1 MAENKKKF
9 FDKTADNLKGFSDS
23 IKGFLEGSQ
32 NEDTFIIGKQ
42 KKYGNAAKEKKSTN
56 KFLASGAAGGASLKK
71 YKNGGLVIKGYP
83 KLAKKG
89 WK

>member
-1 MAENKKKF
+1 MAEKKKF

-23 IKGFLEGSQ
+23 IKSFLEGSQ
-32 NEDTFIIGKQ
+32 NGDTFIIGKP

>member
-9 FDKTADNLKGFSDS
+9 FDKTADNLKGFSDY

-42 KKYGNAAKEKKSTN
+42 KKYGNAAKEKKST
-56 KFLASGAAGGASLKK
+56 KK

>member
-1 MAENKKKF
+1 MGKNKKDF

-32 NEDTFIIGKQ
+32 GGDTFIIGKP
-42 KKYGNAAKEKKSTN
+42 KKYGNAAKEKKSTS
-56 KFLASGAAGGASLKK
+56 KFLSSGAAGGSSLKK
-71 YKNGGLVIKGYP
+71 YKNGGLVIKGHP